1 MQPALC
7 GPLRSGVKVLYER
20 KHINGSLTE
29 RGLRRSLLLV
39 AMVVFGLFV
48 VWRFLAGVATVVL
61 LLLLGVLLA
70 VALSAPVEALYR
82 RKVPR
87 SVSSPLVAFGA
98 LAFLLVPGYLFFPQI
113 QRDSLALLEAL
124 PGALE
129 SIRGQVFGIA
139 RSFGLEPGAGSGFS
153 LSSLSGFGE
162 QLLGGLLGV
171 FSTFLFF
178 AVGAVATIFV
188 AVYLAASPGPV
199 VDWLV
204 RFFPPERRPRVE
216 EVLSKSRS
224 VLLSWLGGRLTSMGI
239 IAVLST
245 VALYII
251 GVPGALVLGI
261 FAGLVAFVPYIG
273 PIVSVIPPALLA
285 LAERPVDA
293 VWVVVAYVAIQ
304 QIESYLITPLIME
317 KAVSMHPAA
326 VIGSVTL
333 LGTVF
338 GFLGALMALP
348 ITVVV
353 NVLIEELWFRRM
365 EKTPDR
371 KAGT

>member
-1 MQPALC
+1 
-7 GPLRSGVKVLYER
+7 
-20 KHINGSLTE
+20 
-29 RGLRRSLLLV
+29 
-39 AMVVFGLFV
+39 MVVFGLFV

-98 LAFLLVPGYLFFPQI
+98 LALLLVPGYLFFPQI

-139 RSFGLEPGAGSGFS
+139 RSFGLEPGVGSGFS

-178 AVGAVATIFV
+178 AVGALATIFV

-204 RFFPPERRPRVE
+204 RFFPPERRSRVE

>member
-1 MQPALC
+1 M
-7 GPLRSGVKVLYER
+7 YER
-20 KHINGSLTE
+20 NTINGRLSE

-39 AMVVFGLFV
+39 AVVSFGLFLA
-48 VWRFLAGVATVVL
+48 WQFLAGLATVVL

-70 VALSAPVEALYR
+70 VALSAPVEALHR
-82 RKVPR
+82 RKLPR
-87 SVSSPLVAFGA
+87 AVGSPLVAFGA
-98 LAFLLVPGYLFFPQI
+98 LTVLLVPAYIFFPQL
-113 QRDSLALLEAL
+113 QGDVLALLAAL

-129 SIRGQVFGIA
+129 SLENQVSTLA
-139 RSFGLEPGAGSGFS
+139 RSFGFNPEAGDGFS
-153 LSSLSGFGE
+153 LASLSGFGQ
-162 QLLGGLLGV
+162 QLLGGLIGA
-171 FSTFLFF
+171 FSTVLFF
-178 AVGAVATIFV
+178 AVGVIATIFV
-188 AVYLAASPGPV
+188 AVYLAASPEPV
-199 VDWLV
+199 TGWLV
-204 RFFPPERRPRVE
+204 RFFPAGRRSRVY
-216 EVLSKSRS
+216 EVLSESRS
-224 VLLSWLGGRLTSMGI
+224 VLLSWLAGRLTSMGI

-251 GVPGALVLGI
+251 GIPGALLLGL

-285 LAERPVDA
+285 LADRPIDA
-293 VWVVVAYVAIQ
+293 VWVVVAYVVIQ

-317 KAVSMHPAA
+317 RAVSMHPAA

-365 EKTPDR
+365 DQTPDR
-371 KAGT
+371 EAGA

>member
-1 MQPALC
+1 M
-7 GPLRSGVKVLYER
+7 
-20 KHINGSLTE
+20 
-29 RGLRRSLLLV
+29 RRSLLLV
-39 AMVVFGLFV
+39 AIVVFGLFV

-204 RFFPPERRPRVE
+204 RFFPPERRSRVE

-245 VALYII
+245 VALYVI

>member
-1 MQPALC
+1 MIWQ
-7 GPLRSGVKVLYER
+7 
-20 KHINGSLTE
+20 
-29 RGLRRSLLLV
+29 
-39 AMVVFGLFV
+39 
-48 VWRFLAGVATVVL
+48 FLAGVATVVL

-70 VALSAPVEALYR
+70 VALSAPVEALR
-82 RKVPR
+82 RRRVPR
-87 SVSSPLVAFGA
+87 SVGSPLVAFGT
-98 LAFLLVPGYLFFPQI
+98 LVLLLVPGYLFFPQL

-129 SIRGQVFGIA
+129 SVQEQFFSVA
-139 RSFGLEPGAGSGFS
+139 RSFGLNPGAGSD
-153 LSSLSGFGE
+153 LSISSFSGFGR
-162 QLLGGLLGV
+162 QLLGGIIGV

-178 AVGAVATIFV
+178 VVGVVATIFV

-204 RFFPPERRPRVE
+204 RLFPLERRPRAQ
-216 EVLSKSRS
+216 EVLSESRS
-224 VLLSWLGGRLTSMGI
+224 VLLSWLAGRLTSMGI

-245 VALYII
+245 IALYVI
-251 GVPGALVLGI
+251 GIPGALVLGI

-273 PIVSVIPPALLA
+273 PIISVIPPALLA
-285 LAERPVDA
+285 LAEQPVDA
-293 VWVVVAYVAIQ
+293 VWVIVAYFVIQ

-353 NVLIEELWFRRM
+353 NVLIEELWFRRL
-365 EKTPDR
+365 ESVSDR
-371 KAGT
+371 KSEA